1 MHSAGAAA
9 MHSAGAAGLG
19 GLSRRREPSPVRGY
33 PGAMN
38 PTPHLVVVGAGVAG
52 LAAACHLARG
62 GARVTVVERHPT
74 PGGRARVLEAEGF
87 RFDMGPSW
95 YWMPDLFERFFAA
108 FGHAVPELY
117 DLVRLDPSYRIV
129 WPEGEAWDLPAGIP
143 ALRAFFEAR
152 EAGSGAALD
161 RFLEETRLLY
171 ETALS
176 DHLFRPGL
184 SLREFADP
192 RLALDVVRLRMLRSM
207 AAYARSHF
215 RNERLARVVEWPVL
229 FLGAPATRT
238 PALYA
243 LMSYADLALGTWYP
257 RGGMHRIIQAMVEVA
272 RGLGVTFRMNTP
284 VERVLV
290 EEGVARGVQTPGGEI
305 RADAVL
311 AAADY
316 HHVESRLLAPAERQ
330 YSEGWWERRT
340 MAPSSL
346 LFYLGV
352 EGHFPE
358 LPHHTLFFDRDLD
371 AHMEAVYDR
380 PAWPEEPLFYL
391 CHPSATDPT
400 VAPPGH
406 SNFFVLVPL
415 APGLPDSDA
424 QREATFTRV
433 MGRLEAHLGAPV
445 QSRLVVRRDYAMRD
459 FVADYGAFRGNA
471 YGLAN
476 TLAQTGPLRPRLR
489 SRRVRGLYFA
499 GQLTVPG
506 PGLPPSLVSGELA
519 ARTLL
524 EDLAS

>member
-1 MHSAGAAA
+1 MPTLDLPPDSPMPTPTVPGPSAPGAA
-9 MHSAGAAGLG
+9 
-19 GLSRRREPSPVRGY
+19 
-33 PGAMN
+33 
-38 PTPHLVVVGAGVAG
+38 PHIIVIGAGIAG

-62 GARVTVVERHPT
+62 GAQVTVVERHAT
-74 PGGRARVLEAEGF
+74 QGGRARVLEVDGF

-108 FGHAVPELY
+108 FGHRIPEFY

-129 WPEGEAWDLPAGIP
+129 WPEGEAWDLPAGVP
-143 ALRAFFEAR
+143 ALHAFFEAQ
-152 EAGSGAALD
+152 EAGAGAALD
-161 RFLEETRLLY
+161 RFLAETRFLY

-192 RLALDVVRLRMLRSM
+192 RLALDAVRLRMLRSM

-257 RGGMHRIIQAMVEVA
+257 QGGMHRIIEAMVKVA
-272 RGLGVTFRMNTP
+272 QGLGVTFRMNTP
-284 VERVLV
+284 VERILV
-290 EEGVARGVQTPGGEI
+290 EGGQARGVQTPGGTIPAE
-305 RADAVL
+305 AVL

-316 HHVESRLLAPAERQ
+316 HHVETQLLAPAHRQ
-330 YSEGWWERRT
+330 YSEGWWNRRT

-352 EGHFPE
+352 KGSYPD

-371 AHMEAVYDR
+371 AHMAAVYDR
-380 PAWPEEPLFYL
+380 PAWPREPLFYL

-406 SNFFVLVPL
+406 ANFFILVPL
-415 APGLPDSDA
+415 APGLADGDA
-424 QREATFTRV
+424 EREATFTRV
-433 MGRLEAHLGAPV
+433 MDRLEAHVGAPV
-445 QSRLVVRRDYAMRD
+445 RERIVLRRDYAMRD

-489 SRRVRGLYFA
+489 SRKVGGLYFA

-519 ARTLL
+519 ARILL
-524 EDLAS
+524 EDLVP